1 MQENLVTGVEKAHCQ
16 TCQAEGAAIAV
27 HRIEVLDLVALSVT
41 LGRTLV
47 ESAESVV
54 IPSHKMM
61 AKFAI
66 SETGSVEVLYRLSLN
81 KNAQLVHEREVVH
94 EQMTGLEK
102 GSEIADHHQQHGAKV
117 DHNKTH
123 KTDLDHQDVSSKND
137 QLLSGLQPQQSKI
150 ASGVR
155 K

>member
-1 MQENLVTGVEKAHCQ
+1 MQENLVIGVEKVHCQ
-16 TCQAEGAAIAV
+16 ICQVEGAAIAV
-27 HRIEVLDLVALSVT
+27 HRIEPLDLAHSAT
-41 LGRTLV
+41 PGRTLV

-54 IPSHKMM
+54 IPCHKMM
-61 AKFAI
+61 AKFAT

-81 KNAQLVHEREVVH
+81 KNARLVHEREAVR

-117 DHNKTH
+117 DHNKAH

-137 QLLSGLQPQQSKI
+137 QSLSGLQPQQSKI